1 MNFASYMSIERKPRD
16 FYSRFNKPSSYHSA
30 ETHHLNF
37 DYVHLKFTRRDT
49 SRLLVQLQETETRFD
64 HFYDEH
70 TKELRNVLELRRFEH
85 DFRELQVREDF

>member
-1 MNFASYMSIERKPRD
+1 MPLKRSPND
-16 FYSRFNKPSSYHSA
+16 FYKRFNKPSNCHSA
-30 ETHHLNF
+30 ESHHLNF
-37 DYVHLKFTRRDT
+37 DYQLKFTRRDT

-85 DFRELQVREDF
+85 DFRELQV